1 LPKETQRLFL
11 EPFFYKGVM
20 SLRSCF
26 LLISGLLFFYTH
38 GHVSLAT
45 SETTESVPFSISSS
59 LSEQAEAVS
68 GKRTLAVKHYVR
80 GKDVLIE
87 CVVDHFS
94 FVKGKKIKKDGEG
107 HIDVYL
113 NGRKV
118 NEISTAA
125 FIVKGLPS
133 GKHAIRLELVHNDSS
148 KYDLFHEFEVN
159 IP

>member
-1 LPKETQRLFL
+1 LRNFFL
-11 EPFFYKGVM
+11 V
-20 SLRSCF
+20 
-26 LLISGLLFFYTH
+26 ISGLLFFYTPC
-38 GHVSLAT
+38 HVSLAK
-45 SETTESVPFSISSS
+45 SETIEIVPVSE
-59 LSEQAEAVS
+59 LSDRPALAED
-68 GKRTLAVKHYVR
+68 GKKRTLAVKHYVR

-87 CVVDHFS
+87 CVVDRFS

-113 NGRKV
+113 NGQKV
-118 NEISTAA
+118 KEVSTAA

-133 GKHAIRLELVHNDSS
+133 GKHSIRLEFVHNDSS